1 MINRACPAI
10 VLDDK
15 KEHLWAITHG
25 LSVCGFPVM
34 PHWVCDKQLEFSP
47 AVPYQGVRLIF
58 TDLHILGDDEN
69 KLETLVSAL
78 ISFIKK
84 LVAPSSYLLV
94 FWSEYEHE
102 ADDAWVILEAR
113 MKDRELLPF
122 GYRKISK
129 TNVLQISDGDRDIS
143 KDAVSKVQREIH
155 SILQDLPQLQALF
168 NMEAC
173 ISSASAKAVNG
184 LVGAMQSGR
193 VGFLDTDN
201 VRKVMQRMS
210 QEALGS
216 AHAPSKP
223 ASGFA
228 QAMMP
233 IFQDCWERI
242 HEDQMP
248 DVKSF
253 LGTIKKG
260 KIQLPESIPSR
271 LNNYFIH
278 AEGNVSSATERG
290 ALINMSEE
298 YLCKVS
304 GGFCSRI
311 GLNGDTPGDWRESIC
326 SEFAVNWKGIRTQ
339 ESGVATKS
347 SLLPQYI
354 YAVEL
359 SPECDHAQ
367 NKQRSQRFFV
377 AIFVPNEQMNAFSK
391 TDKDGIPT
399 FEPANAAIYVTPEI
413 FLRNVAGRLFVS
425 CRQFISK
432 PHNQSP
438 PGECVS
444 RLRKDSIEEL
454 AHHYASHLRRPGKI
468 CFD

>member
-15 KEHLWAITHG
+15 KDHLSAITHG
-25 LSVCGFPVM
+25 LSVCGFPVI
-34 PHWVCDKQLEFSP
+34 PHWICEKQLEFSP
-47 AVPYQGVRLIF
+47 SSPYQGVRLVF

-78 ISFIKK
+78 ISFLKK

-94 FWSEYEHE
+94 FWSEYEQE
-102 ADDAWVILEAR
+102 ADQAWAILEAR
-113 MKDRELLPF
+113 MVDKTLLPF
-122 GYRKISK
+122 GYKKISK
-129 TNVLQISDGDRDIS
+129 TNVLQIAEEDRDAS
-143 KDAVSKVQREIH
+143 RAAVAAVQLEIQA
-155 SILQDLPQLQALF
+155 ILEDLPQLQAFL
-168 NMEAC
+168 NLEAC

-184 LVGAMQSGR
+184 LIQAMQSGGI
-193 VGFLDTDN
+193 GFLDKDN
-201 VRKVMQRMS
+201 VQKVMQRMS

-216 AHAPSKP
+216 AHAPAKP
-223 ASGFA
+223 AVGFA

-242 HEDQMP
+242 QEDQMSA
-248 DVKSF
+248 VRSF
-253 LGTIKKG
+253 LGTIKKR
-260 KIQLPESIPSR
+260 KIELPGSIPSR

-278 AEGNVSSATERG
+278 AEGNAFAPTERG
-290 ALINMSEE
+290 ALVNLSAE
-298 YLCKVS
+298 YLSKES

-311 GLNGDTPGDWRESIC
+311 GLNGDIPGDWQESIC
-326 SEFAVNWKGIRTQ
+326 SEFAIEWKNIRTNAK
-339 ESGVATKS
+339 GVALKTSLS
-347 SLLPQYI
+347 SQQI

-377 AIFVPNEQMNAFSK
+377 AVFVPNDQIKAFSK
-391 TDKDGIPT
+391 VDKDDNPT
-399 FEPANAAIYVTPEI
+399 FVPANAAIYVTPEI
-413 FLRNVAGRLFVS
+413 FLRNIAGHLFIS

-438 PGECVS
+438 PGECIS

-468 CFD
+468 YFD